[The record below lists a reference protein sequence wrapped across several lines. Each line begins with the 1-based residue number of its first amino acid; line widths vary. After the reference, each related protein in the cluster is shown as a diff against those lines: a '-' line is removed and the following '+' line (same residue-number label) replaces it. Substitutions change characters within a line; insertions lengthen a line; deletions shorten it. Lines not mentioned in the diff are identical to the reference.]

1 MGIEY
6 RTKLKDRSIS
16 KEAHFPKKEGQV
28 MNLTRRRVLKGA
40 AASVAAAGLPVRAW
54 AQAEPVKIGI
64 LTPLTGAGGND
75 GPRMLKAM
83 QAVFDE
89 VNKAGGVMGRRINL
103 VIEDDQTNPEAAVRA
118 ARKLIEVDKVPVILG
133 TWASAVTSAVA
144 PICWESKTFIMTVSG
159 ADSISLLP
167 HQGFLV
173 RTQPTSKLQA
183 TAHATYIAGMGKR
196 KIGILGIQAPFALA
210 TKEHLD
216 GHMKTVGGSVVSHVI
231 YEKDKPSYRSEI
243 DQVMAAKP
251 DFLYLNGYATDT
263 VVVLRDLWK
272 ANIDLPKFCQ
282 TYAVPQATLD
292 ANPPEVSEGILTGTP
307 SADVDSSAY
316 KLAADRLGLQEV
328 DGFQAQ
334 ATDWASLA
342 VLTIAKAKQANGVA
356 MKDNIRK
363 ISQGD
368 GQKVYS
374 AVEGLKLLAE
384 GKEINYEGASGP
396 CDFNEIGDITT
407 CRFRYTQ
414 VKKGKL
420 EFLKIV

>member
-1 MGIEY
+1 MRLSR
-6 RTKLKDRSIS
+6 RT
-16 KEAHFPKKEGQV
+16 
-28 MNLTRRRVLKGA
+28 VLKGA
-40 AASVAAAGLPVRAW
+40 VASAAAAGLPVVGR
-54 AQAEPVKIGI
+54 AQADPIKVGI

-83 QAVFDE
+83 QAVFEE
-89 VNKAGGVMGRRINL
+89 VNKAGGVMGRRINP

-144 PICWESKTFIMTVSG
+144 PVCWESKTFIMTVSG
-159 ADSISLLP
+159 ADSITQLP

-183 TAHATYIAGMGKR
+183 TAHATYIAGLGKR
-196 KIGILGIQAPFALA
+196 RIGILGIQAPFALA

-216 GHMKTVGGSVVSHVI
+216 AYMKTVGGSVVSHVI
-231 YEKDKPSYRSEI
+231 YEKDKPAYRSEI
-243 DQVMAAKP
+243 DQVMAGKP

-272 ANIDLPKFCQ
+272 AGVDLPKFCQ

-342 VLTIAKAKQANGVA
+342 VLTIAKARDASGVA
-356 MKDNIRK
+356 LKENIRK
-363 ISQGD
+363 ISQGN

-374 AVEGLKLLAE
+374 AVEGLKLLAD
-384 GKEINYEGASGP
+384 GKDINYEGASGP
-396 CDFNEIGDITT
+396 CEFNEIGDITN

>member
-1 MGIEY
+1 MRLSR
-6 RTKLKDRSIS
+6 RTI
-16 KEAHFPKKEGQV
+16 
-28 MNLTRRRVLKGA
+28 LKGA
-40 AASVAAAGLPVRAW
+40 VASAAAAGLPVVAQ
-54 AQAEPVKIGI
+54 AQAEPIKVGI

-83 QAVFDE
+83 QAVFEE
-89 VNKAGGVMGRRINL
+89 VNKAGGVMGRRINT

-118 ARKLIEVDKVPVILG
+118 ARKLIEVDKVSVILG

-144 PICWESKTFIMTVSG
+144 PVCWESKTFIMTVSG
-159 ADSISLLP
+159 ADSITQLP

-183 TAHATYIAGMGKR
+183 VAHATYIAGLGKR
-196 KIGILGIQAPFALA
+196 RIGILGIQAPFALA

-216 GHMKTVGGSVVSHVI
+216 NHMKTVGGSVVSHVI

-272 ANIDLPKFCQ
+272 ASIDLPKFCQ

-307 SADVDSSAY
+307 SADVDSTAY

-334 ATDWASLA
+334 ATDWASLTA
-342 VLTIAKAKQANGVA
+342 LTIAKAGQTSGVA

-363 ISQGD
+363 VSQGD

-374 AVEGLKLLAE
+374 AVEGLKLLAA
-384 GKEINYEGASGP
+384 GKDINYEGVSGP
-396 CDFNEIGDITT
+396 CDFNEVGDITT

>member
-1 MGIEY
+1 MKNLN
-6 RTKLKDRSIS
+6 RRS
-16 KEAHFPKKEGQV
+16 
-28 MNLTRRRVLKGA
+28 VLKGA
-40 AASVAAAGLPVRAW
+40 VASAVAGSLPVPAW
-54 AQAEPVKIGI
+54 ADGGPLKVGI

-83 QAVFDE
+83 QAVFEE
-89 VNKAGGVMGRRINL
+89 VNKAGGVLGSK
-103 VIEDDQTNPEAAVRA
+103 VETVVEDDQTNPEAAVRA
-118 ARKLIEVDKVPVILG
+118 ARKLIEVDKVSCIMG

-144 PICWESKTFIMTVSG
+144 PVCWESKTFLMTVSG

-183 TAHATYIAGMGKR
+183 ISHATYIAGLGKKR
-196 KIGILGIQAPFALA
+196 IGIIGIQAPFALS
-210 TKEHLD
+210 TKEHID
-216 GHMKTVGGSVVSHVI
+216 NYMKSVGGSVVGHVI
-231 YEKDKPSYRSEI
+231 YEKDKTTYRSEI
-243 DQVMAAKP
+243 DQIMTNKP
-251 DFLYLNGYATDT
+251 DFLYLNGYAPDT
-263 VVVLRDLWK
+263 AVVLRDLWK
-272 ANIDLPKFCQ
+272 AGIDLPKMCQ
-282 TYAVPQATLD
+282 TYAVPQATID
-292 ANPPEVSEGILTGTP
+292 ANPPEVSEGVLAAGP

-316 KLAADRLGLQEV
+316 KLAADRLGVTEL
-328 DGFQAQ
+328 DGYVAQ

-342 VLTIAKAKQANGVA
+342 VLTAAKAKDTTGVA
-356 MKDNIRK
+356 LKDNVRK

-374 AVEGLKLLAE
+374 ATEGLKLLAA

-407 CRFRYTQ
+407 CKFRWVQ
-414 VKKGKL
+414 VHNGKL

>member
-1 MGIEY
+1 MRLSR
-6 RTKLKDRSIS
+6 RT
-16 KEAHFPKKEGQV
+16 
-28 MNLTRRRVLKGA
+28 VLKGA
-40 AASVAAAGLPVRAW
+40 VASAAAAGLPVVAR
-54 AQAEPVKIGI
+54 AQAEPIKVGI

-83 QAVFDE
+83 QSVFEE
-89 VNKAGGVMGRRINL
+89 VNKAGGVMGRRINT

-118 ARKLIEVDKVPVILG
+118 ARKLIEVDKVSVILG
-133 TWASAVTSAVA
+133 TWASAVTAAVA
-144 PICWESKTFIMTVSG
+144 PVCWESKTFIMTVSG
-159 ADSISLLP
+159 ADSITQLP

-183 TAHATYIAGMGKR
+183 VAHATYIAGLGKR
-196 KIGILGIQAPFALA
+196 RIGILGIQAPFALA

-216 GHMKTVGGSVVSHVI
+216 NHMKTVGGSVVGHVI

-292 ANPPEVSEGILTGTP
+292 ANPPEVSEGVLTGTP
-307 SADVDSSAY
+307 SADVDSTAY

-334 ATDWASLA
+334 ATDWASLTA
-342 VLTIAKAKQANGVA
+342 LTIAKAGQTSGVA

-374 AVEGLKLLAE
+374 AVEGLKLLAA
-384 GKEINYEGASGP
+384 GKDINYEGVSGP
-396 CDFNEIGDITT
+396 CDFNEVGDITT

>member
-1 MGIEY
+1 MGFSR
-6 RTKLKDRSIS
+6 RTI
-16 KEAHFPKKEGQV
+16 
-28 MNLTRRRVLKGA
+28 LKGA
-40 AASVAAAGLPVRAW
+40 AVSAAAAGLPVVGR
-54 AQAEPVKIGI
+54 AQADPIKVGI

-83 QAVFDE
+83 QLVFEE
-89 VNKAGGVMGRRINL
+89 VNKAGGVMGRRITT

-118 ARKLIEVDKVPVILG
+118 ARKLIEVDKVSVILG

-144 PICWESKTFIMTVSG
+144 PVCWESKTFIMTVSG
-159 ADSISLLP
+159 ADSITQLP

-183 TAHATYIAGMGKR
+183 TAHATYITGLGKR
-196 KIGILGIQAPFALA
+196 RIGILGIQAPFALA

-216 GHMKTVGGSVVSHVI
+216 NHMKTVGGGVVSHVI
-231 YEKDKPSYRSEI
+231 YEKDKPSYRSEV

-272 ANIDLPKFCQ
+272 ANVDLPKFCQ

-334 ATDWASLA
+334 ATDWASLTA
-342 VLTIAKAKQANGVA
+342 LTIAKAGQTSGVA

-374 AVEGLKLLAE
+374 AVEGLKLLAA
-384 GKEINYEGASGP
+384 GKDINYEGVSGP

>member
-1 MGIEY
+1 MSLSR
-6 RTKLKDRSIS
+6 RTI
-16 KEAHFPKKEGQV
+16 
-28 MNLTRRRVLKGA
+28 LKGA
-40 AASVAAAGLPVRAW
+40 VASAAAVGMPAVVL
-54 AQAEPVKIGI
+54 AQADPIKVGI
-64 LTPLTGAGGND
+64 LTPLTGAGSND

-83 QAVFDE
+83 QAVFEE
-89 VNKAGGVMGRRINL
+89 VNKAGGVMGRRINT

-118 ARKLIEVDKVPVILG
+118 ARKLIEVDKVSVILG

-144 PICWESKTFIMTVSG
+144 PVCWESKTFIMTVSG

-183 TAHATYIAGMGKR
+183 IAHATYIAELGKR

-216 GHMKTVGGSVVSHVI
+216 NHMKTVGGSVVSHVI

-292 ANPPEVSEGILTGTP
+292 ANPPEVSEGVLTGTP
-307 SADVDSSAY
+307 SADVDSNAF
-316 KLAADRLGLQEV
+316 KLAADRLGVQEV

-334 ATDWASLA
+334 ATDWASLTA
-342 VLTIAKAKQANGVA
+342 LTIGKSKDSSGVA
-356 MKDNIRK
+356 MKENIRK

-396 CDFNEIGDITT
+396 CDFNEIGDITR